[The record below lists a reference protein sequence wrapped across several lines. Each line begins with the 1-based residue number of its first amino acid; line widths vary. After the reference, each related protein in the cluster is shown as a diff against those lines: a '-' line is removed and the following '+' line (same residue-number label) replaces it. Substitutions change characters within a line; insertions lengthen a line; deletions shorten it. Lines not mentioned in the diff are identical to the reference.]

1 MKLIPRSPFPL
12 AAALLLGALAPA
24 QADLFVFTPNLAVPD
39 GLASG
44 VTDTQN
50 VTTAFNFLTDV
61 NVSLTL
67 SPTANG
73 GGGYNGDLYVSL
85 VHESG
90 FSVLLNRVGRRTGSS
105 FGYGDVGFNLTL
117 DDSAPADVH
126 SYRLI
131 LNGDHTTPLTNPLDG
146 SWQPD
151 GRTADPSFVTDL
163 SPRSAG
169 LSSFNGVNPNGAW
182 SLFVADVQTGGL
194 LTLDSWS
201 LNLLGTTVVPEVST
215 TAPLLLVGALLFR
228 VWQRRQK

>member
-1 MKLIPRSPFPL
+1 MKFIPRSPAPL
-12 AAALLLGALAPA
+12 AAALLLGVLAPA
-24 QADLFVFTPNLAVPD
+24 QADLFVYTPNLAVPD

-44 VTDTQN
+44 VTDSQN

-61 NVSLTL
+61 NVSLKLT
-67 SPTANG
+67 PTANS

-90 FSVLLNRVGRRTGSS
+90 FSVLLNRVGRRTGSA
-105 FGYGDVGFNLTL
+105 FGYGDVGFRLTF
-117 DDSAPADVH
+117 DDTAPDDVH
-126 SYRLI
+126 SYRLA
-131 LNGDHTTPLTNPLDG
+131 LNGDHTIPLADLLGG

-163 SPRSAG
+163 SPRTAP
-169 LSSFNGVNPNGAW
+169 LANFNGINPNGTW
-182 SLFVADVQTGGL
+182 TLFVADVQTGGQ

-215 TAPLLLVGALLFR
+215 TAPFLLVGALAFH
-228 VWQRRQK
+228 VWKRRQK